1 MANPDLASGAG
12 SKPAAFERVL
22 VAKGTDTAG
31 TQVGGAGAGDM
42 RFEASTPGNFSVG
55 DYISGTNIRK
65 NTRVTLVSSNTI
77 FVSRPL
83 TGVVSGTI
91 TILSSRHAADD
102 GPPGF
107 ELKAGTDISIAAASQ
122 NAVGATVLEI
132 SATGSTLDI
141 DGLTAIGS
149 LANADTFPVDDGDG
163 GTNRKATMTQL
174 KTYLTSSGYISITGT
189 DHRML
194 RMDGT
199 SGIQDT
205 GITIDDT
212 DNITGVASL
221 TAGDLTTTDD
231 ITVGDDLILSDG
243 TKIRPVAKTGTN
255 VAGNTLSLYAGTG
268 TGNNTSRIDFH
279 TKLSAG
285 SSSTD
290 SYSLSNTIVMKDGK
304 LGIGGGVASDNGG
317 NIITHRLTVSED
329 TDAEF
334 VAMALT
340 NRSDSNNTNGSVSML
355 FNLEDTGGNTVDSG
369 KIKVVKN
376 EAFTATG
383 TTQDSNM
390 EFYTSE
396 NGTLGKKFEILSS
409 GTKVTGDLEVTGDL
423 NITGDI
429 NTVTVT
435 ELDVVD
441 KVINLAKGAAD
452 SAAADGAGFSIDGAS
467 ASMLYSDTGTKFTI
481 NKPLDITGALNV
493 TGTIT
498 GDTSLTLDAVTISTA
513 EIEVL
518 DGVTPG
524 TVAASKAVVVDS
536 SKDIGNFNSIS
547 TNHAK
552 MRSSSTTGQ
561 SFDCQAGGGAAKD
574 LFSYGFASF
583 RTVKLFGHIVNDS
596 THETDAFE
604 VLVTYDGA
612 TGPSATSDV
621 HMTTYAYI
629 SSNDT
634 PMGTLAAVKDGTL
647 IKLQFTNT
655 VTDFTGSFAVT
666 ATQLVLT

>member
-1 MANPDLASGAG
+1 MGAPDQASSAG

-22 VAKGTDTAG
+22 VHKGTDTAG
-31 TQVGGAGAGDM
+31 TQVGGAGSGDM

-65 NTRVTLVSSNTI
+65 NTRVTFISSDTI

-91 TILSSRHAADD
+91 TILSSRHTADD

-174 KTYLTSSGYISITGT
+174 KTYLTSSGYVSITGT
-189 DHRML
+189 DHRMV
-194 RMDGT
+194 RMNDT
-199 SGIQDT
+199 TGIQDT
-205 GITIDDT
+205 GITVDDS
-212 DNITGVASL
+212 DNITGVTSL

-243 TKIRPVAKTGTN
+243 SKIVPVAKTGTDA
-255 VAGNTLSLYAGTG
+255 AGNNLNLYAGTG
-268 TGNNTSRIDFH
+268 TGAGSSRIDFF
-279 TKLSAG
+279 TKSANG
-285 SSSTD
+285 SGSTD
-290 SYSLSNTIVMKDGK
+290 SFSLSNRIVMKDGK
-304 LGIGGGVASDNGG
+304 LGIGAGVASDVNG
-317 NIITHRLTVSED
+317 NRITHNLTITDD
-329 TDAEF
+329 TSAEF
-334 VAMALT
+334 VAMALS
-340 NRSDSNNTNGSVSML
+340 NRDDTNNTNGSVSML

-376 EAFTATG
+376 EAFTATS

-390 EFYTSE
+390 EFYTSL
-396 NGTLGKKFEILSS
+396 NGTLGKKFEILST

-452 SAAADGAGFSIDGAS
+452 SNAANGAGFFIDGAS

-513 EIEVL
+513 EIGVL

-547 TNHAK
+547 TEHAK
-552 MRSSSTTGQ
+552 MRSVSTAGQ

-574 LFSYGFASF
+574 LYSYAFASF
-583 RTVKLFGHIVNDS
+583 RTVKLFGHIVDDS
-596 THETDAFE
+596 SHETDAFE

-612 TGPSATSDV
+612 SGPSATGDV

-634 PMGTLAAVKDGTL
+634 PMGTLAAVKDGTN

-655 VTDFTGSFAVT
+655 VTDFTGSFVVT